1 MWSPHGL
8 GMGGM
13 NQLMVQVDGRSS
25 RLCGVEGESWVKYG
39 EVERC
44 WWLVERAPL
53 LEGRALMGEGAPF
66 LFI

>member
-1 MWSPHGL
+1 MKEVPGHVGWKGKVWL
-8 GMGGM
+8 
-13 NQLMVQVDGRSS
+13 
-25 RLCGVEGESWVKYG
+25 KYG

-53 LEGRALMGEGAPF
+53 LEGRTLMGEDAPF